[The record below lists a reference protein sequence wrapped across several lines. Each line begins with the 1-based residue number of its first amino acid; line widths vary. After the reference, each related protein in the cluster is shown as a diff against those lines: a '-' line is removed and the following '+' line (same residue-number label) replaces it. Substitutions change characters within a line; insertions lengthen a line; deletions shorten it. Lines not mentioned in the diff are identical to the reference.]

1 MRRFIAVALALA
13 FQTVPAAADPG
24 DTPSAAE
31 LSSVLR
37 SLLKTALPDPLVQ
50 SSSNWGKQRKVFNGI
65 TWERD
70 GILLKPNKQEKLKND
85 GVWRRIKVEAENPDK
100 TLTLNVFN
108 VRKPEKGK
116 LTFDVLVT
124 VQTKITFEQQIWESG
139 VKLYG
144 GSTRAKCR
152 PLLLLRCESTTRTVK
167 SSSFL
172 PDVVFRMRVLD
183 AKLSYDQF
191 EVVHTAGIGGD
202 PARVLGKAVHD
213 FINQIR
219 PSIERNMLEK
229 ANKAIVKAADTKEV
243 KLGLG
248 KLLDGK

>member
-1 MRRFIAVALALA
+1 
-13 FQTVPAAADPG
+13 
-24 DTPSAAE
+24 
-31 LSSVLR
+31 
-37 SLLKTALPDPLVQ
+37 
-50 SSSNWGKQRKVFNGI
+50 
-65 TWERD
+65 
-70 GILLKPNKQEKLKND
+70 LKPRKQEKLKND
-85 GVWRRIKVEAENPDK
+85 GIWRRIKVEAVNPDK
-100 TLTLNVFN
+100 SLTLNVFN

-144 GSTRAKCR
+144 GSTRARCR
-152 PLLLLRCESTTRTVK
+152 PILLLRCESTTRSVK
-167 SSSFL
+167 TDSIF

-183 AKLSYDQF
+183 AKLTYDQF
-191 EVVHTAGIGGD
+191 VVEHTAGIGGD
-202 PARVLGKAVHD
+202 AAKVLGDAVHD
-213 FINQIR
+213 FIKQVR

-243 KLGLG
+243 KLGVG